1 MDRVNMNEFNYF
13 LKIRKYNFCL
23 SNILQGSDPVKT
35 VKPPKSYPANY
46 NKRL

>member
-1 MDRVNMNEFNYF
+1 MNEFDYF
-13 LKIRKYNFCL
+13 NQKIQFFFV
-23 SNILQGSDPVKT
+23 NIWQGSDPVKT